1 MKFLEGKT
9 AVVTGGNSGIGLA
22 IAQRF
27 VEAGARVAIVGR
39 RAEAVDAA
47 VASLG
52 QVAMGIVSDLAD
64 RDSHTVVAHQVR
76 ESFGTVDIYV
86 ANAGTIRIQSSI
98 EVSVRD
104 FDEQF
109 GVNARAV
116 FFGVQAM
123 LPLLRDDAS
132 ILPVSSIAT
141 SKLLDGHAVYAGTKA
156 AMEAFA
162 RSWAIELAPR
172 RIRVNVLS
180 PGPTDTPILGKL
192 GVPEM
197 DRGALEA
204 QLARRIPLGRL
215 GEPVDLAEAALFL
228 ASDAGRFITGVNLKV
243 DGGLALT

>member
-22 IAQRF
+22 VAQRF

-52 QVAMGIVSDLAD
+52 QTSMGIVSDLAD
-64 RDSHTVVAHQVR
+64 RDSHRVVAHQVR

-109 GVNARAV
+109 GINARAV

-123 LPLLRDDAS
+123 LPLLRDDRPGLGAS
-132 ILPVSSIAT
+132 
-141 SKLLDGHAVYAGTKA
+141 
-156 AMEAFA
+156 
-162 RSWAIELAPR
+162 
-172 RIRVNVLS
+172 RV
-180 PGPTDTPILGKL
+180 
-192 GVPEM
+192 
-197 DRGALEA
+197 
-204 QLARRIPLGRL
+204 
-215 GEPVDLAEAALFL
+215 
-228 ASDAGRFITGVNLKV
+228 
-243 DGGLALT
+243 